1 MKDSE
6 RRQEI
11 APVLNKMR
19 QFLLRPGLRNV
30 LGQSN
35 PKFDLQELFTKPK
48 IVLVP
53 LNKGLIGG
61 ESAKLLGSLIVGL
74 TWTLAL
80 SRANIPEE
88 KRSIVGIYIDELQ
101 DYISSV
107 SSDFSDALAQARGLG
122 VGITMAH
129 QYREQLP
136 PEIRAGV
143 DANARN
149 KICFG
154 VSATDAKSMAAMA
167 PELTPEDFMALPRY
181 HIYTSFNSEGRNTG
195 WISGTTLPMSAALR
209 DPAELKQKVAAR
221 YGKSGDEVEREYLDI
236 LAESRNENTTEIESV
251 PVGRRTK
258 S

>member
-1 MKDSE
+1 MRESE

-11 APVLNKMR
+11 LPTLNKVR

-35 PKFDLQELFTKPK
+35 PKFNLTDLFTSRK

-80 SRANIPEE
+80 SRAGIPEE
-88 KRSIVGIYIDELQ
+88 KRHLVSIYIDELQ
-101 DYISSV
+101 DYISSI
-107 SSDFSDALAQARGLG
+107 SSDFSDALAQARSLG
-122 VGITMAH
+122 IGICGAH

-154 VSATDAKSMAAMA
+154 VNAADAKNMAAMA
-167 PELTPEDFMALPRY
+167 PELEAEDFMTLPRY
-181 HIYTSFNSEGRNTG
+181 HIYTSFNQNGRNTG
-195 WISGTTLPMSAALR
+195 WISGRTQPMPLPLR
-209 DPAELKQKVAAR
+209 NPAELKQKVAVR
-221 YGKSGDEVEREYLDI
+221 YGRSAAEVEQEYLQLLTECNAD
-236 LAESRNENTTEIESV
+236 NEPKIDQS
-251 PVGRRTK
+251 PVGRRK
-258 S
+258 KV

>member
-1 MKDSE
+1 
-6 RRQEI
+6 
-11 APVLNKMR
+11 
-19 QFLLRPGLRNV
+19 
-30 LGQSN
+30 
-35 PKFDLQELFTKPK
+35 
-48 IVLVP
+48 LVP

-80 SRANIPEE
+80 SRAGIPEE
-88 KRSIVGIYIDELQ
+88 RRKLVSIYIDELQ
-101 DYISSV
+101 DYV
-107 SSDFSDALAQARGLG
+107 SSIAADFSDALAQARGLG

-154 VSATDAKSMAAMA
+154 VSAADAKSMAAMA

-181 HIYTSFNSEGRNTG
+181 QVYSSFNSNGRNTG
-195 WISGTTLPMSAALR
+195 WISGQTLPMTPAVNN
-209 DPAELKQKVAAR
+209 PAELRKKVAAR
-221 YGKSGDEVEREYLDI
+221 YGKPGAEVEREYLEL
-236 LAESRNENTTEIESV
+236 LAECRAKNEPEIETG
-251 PVGRRTK
+251 PVGRREK
-258 S
+258 K

>member
-1 MKDSE
+1 LTLIKAKDSSLLWLPTMLTDENFRKKITAKIDDKIGLEPYWAAFENMKDSE

-80 SRANIPEE
+80 SRASIPVE

-136 PEIRAGV
+136 LEIRAGV

-154 VSATDAKSMAAMA
+154 VSATDARQAYFR
-167 PELTPEDFMALPRY
+167 LF
-181 HIYTSFNSEGRNTG
+181 
-195 WISGTTLPMSAALR
+195 
-209 DPAELKQKVAAR
+209 
-221 YGKSGDEVEREYLDI
+221 
-236 LAESRNENTTEIESV
+236 
-251 PVGRRTK
+251 
-258 S
+258 